1 MVILHRYDPI
11 LRSYTSFDLPD
22 IEKSGGVTGYIYKD
36 QQGKMY
42 VAGTNYFIEFN
53 PLTIRTIRE
62 KPKVYF
68 TDFKIFNNSFSDLL
82 NKQNISLNYN
92 QNYFTIEF
100 AAPHYSSAAPV
111 QYAYQ
116 LEGIDDK
123 WIEAG
128 TRNSI
133 PYSNLPVVSMFLK

>member
-1 MVILHRYDPI
+1 MQIDSRGYIWMIGNGNLHRYDPT

-22 IEKSGGVTGYIYKD
+22 IEKSGGLRGYIYKD
-36 QQGKMY
+36 SRGKMY
-42 VAGTNYFIEFN
+42 AGGINYFIEFN
-53 PLTIRTIRE
+53 PLHIKTSRE

-100 AAPHYSSAAPV
+100 AAPHSASATPV

-116 LEGIDDK
+116 LEGIDDDMDRS
-123 WIEAG
+123 G
-128 TRNSI
+128 HT
-133 PYSNLPVVSMFLK
+133 